1 MVLRSIDVVFGNAA
15 PFLVETVEVIAQMF
29 FERARRTE
37 MTKAPRAGTPQNTM
51 QNPDRPLC
59 CRIARREDTM
69 PIRRWLLSVAVAGV
83 GCLGAWSAQAQTAKA
98 ALKDVSGK
106 DVGQVQLLQTPHGV
120 LIKLSVKGL
129 PAGDHAFHIHAVG
142 KCEPPFTSAGG
153 HFNPTGHKHGMEA
166 ADGPHAGDMPNL
178 HIPAGG
184 ELTVEIANPMIS
196 LVKGQ
201 PNSVFDADG
210 SAIIIHAG
218 ADDYKTD
225 PTGNAGDRIAC
236 GVIAE

>member
-1 MVLRSIDVVFGNAA
+1 MHISGFLSSLVVA
-15 PFLVETVEVIAQMF
+15 IA
-29 FERARRTE
+29 
-37 MTKAPRAGTPQNTM
+37 G
-51 QNPDRPLC
+51 C
-59 CRIARREDTM
+59 
-69 PIRRWLLSVAVAGV
+69 SVA
-83 GCLGAWSAQAQTAKA
+83 LSAQAQTAKA
-98 ALKDVSGK
+98 SLKDVSGK

-120 LIKLSVKGL
+120 LLKLSVKGV
-129 PAGDHAFHIHAVG
+129 PPGEHAFHVHAVG

-153 HFNPTGHKHGMEA
+153 HFNPASHKHGMQA
-166 ADGPHAGDMPNL
+166 ADGAHAGDMPNL
-178 HIPAGG
+178 FIPANG
-184 ELTVEIANPMIS
+184 ELMVEVANPMIS

-236 GVIAE
+236 GVIGE